1 MLRERISPRGTI
13 LVIDDEEVTGRMV
26 RRHFPGWPVTQAY
39 SIAAADDKLAADV
52 PLRLVILDLNLG
64 DTSYPE
70 PLTENPW
77 QGSFIL
83 ARRIRR
89 EMPALPVVIFSACS
103 NPANSH
109 AARLAGAEFL
119 SKHDAPGNL
128 ALLCRRLDL
137 ADQSL

>member
-1 MLRERISPRGTI
+1 MLPERISPRGTI

-26 RRHFPGWPVTQAY
+26 RRHFPGWPVTQAF

-52 PLRLVILDLNLG
+52 PLRLVILDLNLA

-70 PLTENPW
+70 PLAANPW

-83 ARRIRR
+83 ARRIRQA
-89 EMPALPVVIFSACS
+89 MPGLPVVIFSACS
-103 NPANSH
+103 NPANSQ

-128 ALLCRRLDL
+128 ALLCRRLES
-137 ADQSL
+137 AA